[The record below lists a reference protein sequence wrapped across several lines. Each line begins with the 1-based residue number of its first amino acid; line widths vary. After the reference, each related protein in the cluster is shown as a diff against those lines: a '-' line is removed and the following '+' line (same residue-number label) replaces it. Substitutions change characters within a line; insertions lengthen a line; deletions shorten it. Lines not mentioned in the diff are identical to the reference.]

1 MAIARSSSYTP
12 GAGNTNTGIVL
23 RYTGVAYFSYGNGVT
38 AVFNRNNNGD
48 LVSWRRSGTEE
59 GSIEI
64 NTSRV
69 YYRTTSDYRRKN
81 NVTPITNGVDII
93 KALNPS
99 SYNWIEDN
107 RLDYGF
113 LAHEIQEHIPGSAS
127 GYKDEV
133 NEEGEPVYQKVDLT
147 TVVPFLTAALKDSIA
162 RIESLEATVAALQN
176 A

>member
-1 MAIARSSSYTP
+1 MR
-12 GAGNTNTGIVL
+12 G
-23 RYTGVAYFSYGNGVT
+23 TGVSYFSYNGV
-38 AVFNRNNNGD
+38 AAYFNRNSNGD

-69 YYRTTSDYRRKN
+69 YYRTTSDYRRKT
-81 NVTPITNGVDII
+81 NVAPIANSIEVI

-107 RLDYGF
+107 RLDHGF

-127 GYKDEV
+127 GHKDEID
-133 NEEGEPVYQKVDLT
+133 EEGEPVYQKVDLT
-147 TVVPFLTAALKDSIA
+147 TVIPFLTAALKESIA
-162 RIESLEATVAALQN
+162 RIESLEATVAALQ
-176 A
+176 AV